1 MAIYLLIPATLS
13 VAKVHWFIEQLKS
26 GQAISAKMC
35 VYGGG
40 GALVDNLIGG
50 KGRVLWGW
58 VLGLHVLQDSRLQ
71 CTEKW
76 RRIKRRYK
84 SHRKS

>member
-1 MAIYLLIPATLS
+1 MAINLLIPATLS
-13 VAKVHWFIEQLKS
+13 VAKVHWFIEQLKG

-40 GALVDNLIGG
+40 GLVDNLIGG

-58 VLGLHVLQDSRLQ
+58 VLGLHVLQDSRFQ
-71 CTEKW
+71 CTEKL
-76 RRIKRRYK
+76 RRIKTRYK
-84 SHRKS
+84 SQRKS